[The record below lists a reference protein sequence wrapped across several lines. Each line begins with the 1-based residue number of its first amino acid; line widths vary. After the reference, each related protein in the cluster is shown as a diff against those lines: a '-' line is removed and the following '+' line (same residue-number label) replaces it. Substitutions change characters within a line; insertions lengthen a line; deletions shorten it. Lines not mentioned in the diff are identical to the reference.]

1 MHRLAR
7 LVGAMYSVYRSKHA
21 LSAGKNREFGGAA
34 VEHQGGRKTV
44 NYRGPNSPRLL
55 WITQGA
61 PAPSFSELDAS
72 GGSARVSP
80 VTITPSLR
88 CVIAKRQPIT

>member
-55 WITQGA
+55 WIGLGA
-61 PAPSFSELDAS
+61 PYDK
-72 GGSARVSP
+72 SP
-80 VTITPSLR
+80 TSYPQGFPWRFMTAV
-88 CVIAKRQPIT
+88 A